1 MFTLTHMF
9 SFRVRKIFK
18 RGGQKHTRFI
28 SVKVINDLND
38 IKETSNLVENLKQI
52 LYEAYKDAYDEDRNQ
67 KNKEM

>member
-1 MFTLTHMF
+1 LATKQENPQDDDWWLNELE
-9 SFRVRKIFK
+9 SLGV
-18 RGGQKHTRFI
+18 

-52 LYEAYKDAYDEDRNQ
+52 LYEAYKDAYNEDRDQ

>member
-1 MFTLTHMF
+1 LATKQENPQDDDWWLNELE
-9 SFRVRKIFK
+9 SLGV
-18 RGGQKHTRFI
+18 

-52 LYEAYKDAYDEDRNQ
+52 LYEAYKDAYNEDRDR

>member
-1 MFTLTHMF
+1 MATKQENPQDDDWWLNELE
-9 SFRVRKIFK
+9 SLGV
-18 RGGQKHTRFI
+18 

-52 LYEAYKDAYDEDRNQ
+52 LYEAYKNAYNEDRDQ

>member
-1 MFTLTHMF
+1 MATKQENPQDDDWWLNELE
-9 SFRVRKIFK
+9 SLGV
-18 RGGQKHTRFI
+18 

-52 LYEAYKDAYDEDRNQ
+52 LYEAYKNAYNEDRYQ

>member
-1 MFTLTHMF
+1 LATKQENPQDDDWWLNELE
-9 SFRVRKIFK
+9 SLGV
-18 RGGQKHTRFI
+18 

-52 LYEAYKDAYDEDRNQ
+52 LYEAYKNAYNEDRYQ

>member
-1 MFTLTHMF
+1 LATKQENPQDDDWWLNELE
-9 SFRVRKIFK
+9 SLGV
-18 RGGQKHTRFI
+18 

-52 LYEAYKDAYDEDRNQ
+52 LYEAYKDAYNEDIDQ